1 MITFFLFFK
10 YLLIKLKKI
19 YKNKKYYILLIED
32 FMTDLNLAYGFLDEP
47 QLEQQNFMNQKDI
60 DSINTNNNIDYNIEK
75 NNIDNIQVEKP
86 KKKKNMN
93 TEILEDRPVYQR
105 HKENYNI
112 SNANNNNDNIPIP
125 DYPYN
130 KKNTQNKHDK
140 YDQYENTFWNR
151 FTNKKN
157 EVFKLIM
164 FSLVILFAIS
174 LDRIATHYLSKY
186 VNENVLTDNQELIIR
201 IAYPVLIIL
210 ILWIFKAI

>member
-1 MITFFLFFK
+1 
-10 YLLIKLKKI
+10 
-19 YKNKKYYILLIED
+19 
-32 FMTDLNLAYGFLDEP
+32 MTDLNIAYGFFDEP

-60 DSINTNNNIDYNIEK
+60 DSPNVNNNTDYNIEK
-75 NNIDNIQVEKP
+75 NNNDNIQIDKP
-86 KKKKNMN
+86 KKKKIMN
-93 TEILEDRPVYQR
+93 PEIIEDRPSYQR

-112 SNANNNNDNIPIP
+112 SNMNNNNNDSIPIP
-125 DYPYN
+125 DYPYA
-130 KKNTQNKHDK
+130 KKNQNSNTQIK

-151 FTNKKN
+151 FTNKKT

-174 LDRIATHYLSKY
+174 LDRISTHYLSKY